1 MMSTRTAHFLI
12 RMAVAVC
19 LTLAGGLASMADTA
33 RGDLFRDR
41 APLFDGARQPLIPQP
56 RGATVKTASLF
67 TDTRADGLFAPAPR
81 RSLTAPLTGNSAA
94 ARLRDLIALAEAGR
108 AGYDAVQ
115 HGARI
120 RPPKPPTQMTLR
132 EIEEWT
138 RATPGQHHAIGRYQF
153 IPPTLRRLTAALGL
167 APGTRF
173 SPSVQ
178 DRLGDLLLAEAGLTE
193 VRRGR
198 ISQETFLLNLSKIW
212 AGLPTASGRSYY
224 HGVAGNKATMSW
236 DRYSRAVREIL
247 DG

>member
-12 RMAVAVC
+12 RMAAAIC
-19 LTLAGGLASMADTA
+19 LTLAGGLAGMADPAPT
-33 RGDLFRDR
+33 GLFRDR
-41 APLFDGARQPLIPQP
+41 APLFDSARQPLIAPQTD
-56 RGATVKTASLF
+56 ATVKSASLF
-67 TDTRADGLFAPAPR
+67 AGTSDEGLFAPAPHR
-81 RSLTAPLTGNSAA
+81 TSNTPLTGNSAA

-108 AGYDAVQ
+108 EGYDAVQ

-120 RPPKPPTQMTLR
+120 RPPKPPTQMTLH
-132 EIEEWT
+132 EIDAWT

-153 IPPTLRRLTAALGL
+153 IPPTLRRLTATLDL

-178 DRLGDLLLAEAGLTE
+178 DRLGDLLLAEAGLAG
-193 VRRGR
+193 VQRGE
-198 ISQETFLLNLSKIW
+198 ITQDAFLLNLSRIW
-212 AGLPTASGRSYY
+212 AGLPTTSGRSYY

-247 DG
+247 GG